1 MIAADRVLFNARI
14 YTQDSAN
21 PRATALAILGEK
33 IVAVGSDDDM
43 LALASTS
50 TIKNDLNGAF
60 VIPGLTDAHLH
71 WQKTTLM
78 FDRVNLFDVPSKAE
92 ALRRIAER
100 ARQTPHGEWI
110 QGYGWAHDLWDD
122 RQFPTAADLDS
133 VSPDHPVYLEARS
146 GHAGWANSL
155 ALRLCSIDSS
165 TPDPEGG
172 QLVLDD
178 QRQPTGILLEWP
190 AMDLVNERIPKPT
203 QQQLTQKM
211 RLAQARAHAVGLTG
225 CHDFDYQDCFAA
237 LQSLREDGHLSLRV
251 VKNFYD
257 QYLDAAVELGLR
269 WGFGDDWLRLGG
281 LKMFADGAMGARTAS
296 MINPYDTEPDNLG
309 IIVTDKETMFQL
321 ASRASAAGFP
331 STIHAIGDRAVHD
344 VLDVYAAVRREE
356 HDRGERPSSR
366 RHRIEH
372 VQLIH
377 PDDVDRLAEMQLIA
391 SMQPIHATSDY
402 PMADRYWGSRAPYSY
417 NPRLQ
422 LDRGVVVAFGSDC
435 PYDDID
441 PIKGIHAA
449 VTRQRA
455 DGSPSPDGWQP
466 EARITLEQ
474 AIGGYTLGCAY
485 AAGMEDRLGRISSGY
500 LADFTVLDH
509 DLFALPAQD
518 IHTAKVIGTMVG
530 GQWRFGDFE

>member
-1 MIAADRVLFNARI
+1 MITADRVLFNARI
-14 YTQDSAN
+14 YTQDSAR
-21 PRATALAILGEK
+21 PRATAVVILGEK
-33 IVAVGSDDDM
+33 IVAAGSDHDM
-43 LALASTS
+43 LALASKS
-50 TIKNDLNGAF
+50 TIKTDLNGAF

-155 ALRLCSIDSS
+155 ALRLCSIDLS

-172 QLVLDD
+172 QLVRDD
-178 QRQPTGILLEWP
+178 LRQPTGILLEWP

-237 LQSLREDGHLSLRV
+237 LQSLRENGHLSLRV

-296 MINPYDTEPDNLG
+296 MINPYDTEPDNFG
-309 IIVTDKETMFQL
+309 IIVTDKETMLQH

-344 VLDVYAAVRREE
+344 VLDVYAAVRLEE
-356 HDRGERPSSR
+356 HMRGERPSSR

-377 PDDVDRLAEMQLIA
+377 PDDVDRLAEMHLIA

-500 LADFTVLDH
+500 LADFTVLDQ
-509 DLFALPAQD
+509 DLFALPAHD
-518 IHTAKVIGTMVG
+518 IHTAKVIGTIVG